1 MTNSDY
7 LTADI
12 PNNNSSVTYINFSY
26 EYLLAL
32 EEISDVC
39 HGSKMFSLQAIERKP
54 HFLIFVFIPSF
65 WINEKSY

>member
-7 LTADI
+7 LTTDI
-12 PNNNSSVTYINFSY
+12 PNNNSSVTHINFSY

-39 HGSKMFSLQAIERKP
+39 YGSKMLSLKALERKP
-54 HFLIFVFIPSF
+54 PF
-65 WINEKSY
+65 